1 MDHYAVEHVLEDSS
15 HDVCASLQGEHPQQV
30 CILTG
35 EHPQQVCILTGEHP
49 QQVCIHDGP
58 ACPEDSVPISG
69 HT

>member
-35 EHPQQVCILTGEHP
+35 EHPQQVCI
-49 QQVCIHDGP
+49 HDRP
-58 ACPEDSVPISG
+58 ACPEDSVPIQWAYLTVE
-69 HT
+69 HP